1 MLKELKHPN
10 IVKYYDRIVDK
21 EQLKIYIVMELCE
34 RGDMGML
41 IKRLKKEKQL
51 LPEDRIWK
59 VLSQIIS
66 ALFNC
71 HRRKEG

>member
-41 IKRLKKEKQL
+41 IKRLKKEK
-51 LPEDRIWK
+51 
-59 VLSQIIS
+59 
-66 ALFNC
+66 
-71 HRRKEG
+71 

>member
-41 IKRLKKEKQL
+41 IKRLKKEKS
-51 LPEDRIWK
+51 K
-59 VLSQIIS
+59 K
-66 ALFNC
+66 
-71 HRRKEG
+71 KEKRGL